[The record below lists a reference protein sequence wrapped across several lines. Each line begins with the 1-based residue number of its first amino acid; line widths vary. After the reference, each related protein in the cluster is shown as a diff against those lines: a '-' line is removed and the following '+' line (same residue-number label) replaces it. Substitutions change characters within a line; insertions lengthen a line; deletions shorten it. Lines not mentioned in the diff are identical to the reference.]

1 VQCNIGLSTALRW
14 RLRPA
19 MAGRAKAIARRKASM
34 PNSPANA
41 SRPRKR
47 RVRRRRGDGTRIY
60 RGPPLVREV
69 EAIQVGEEL
78 RLLLAE
84 DSERLQELLSESL
97 KSAGYR
103 LDIVAS
109 VAELTSSAASVN
121 YDLIIVDLGLP
132 DGDGLA
138 AIRAMRSAGISA
150 PIVII
155 TARGSIEDR
164 ISGLDSGADDYLI
177 KPFNHIEL
185 LARVRALLRRPTEL
199 HATVLRKGKTE
210 LDETNEEVRCAGQPV
225 DLRRSE
231 RRLLAIL
238 MRRSGVV
245 AKSAIEEGLTE
256 LRRELSNNAI
266 EALISR
272 VRKALS
278 EADSGITIET
288 VRGVGY
294 RLREES
300 ET

>member
-1 VQCNIGLSTALRW
+1 L
-14 RLRPA
+14 
-19 MAGRAKAIARRKASM
+19 
-34 PNSPANA
+34 
-41 SRPRKR
+41 
-47 RVRRRRGDGTRIY
+47 
-60 RGPPLVREV
+60 
-69 EAIQVGEEL
+69 
-78 RLLLAE
+78 
-84 DSERLQELLSESL
+84 
-97 KSAGYR
+97 
-103 LDIVAS
+103 
-109 VAELTSSAASVN
+109 
-121 YDLIIVDLGLP
+121 
-132 DGDGLA
+132 
-138 AIRAMRSAGISA
+138 RSAGISA

-164 ISGLDSGADDYLI
+164 ITGLDSGADDYLI

-210 LDETNEEVRCAGQPV
+210 LDETNEQVRCWGQPV
-225 DLRRSE
+225 ELRRSE

-256 LRRELSNNAI
+256 LRRELSSNAI

-278 EADSGITIET
+278 EADSGISIET

>member
-1 VQCNIGLSTALRW
+1 M
-14 RLRPA
+14 RP
-19 MAGRAKAIARRKASM
+19 GRAT
-34 PNSPANA
+34 
-41 SRPRKR
+41 R

-60 RGPPLVREV
+60 RGPPLVRQV

-138 AIRAMRSAGISA
+138 GIRAMRSAGISA

-164 ISGLDSGADDYLI
+164 ITGLDSGADDYLI

-210 LDETNEEVRCAGQPV
+210 LDETNEEVRCSGQPV
-225 DLRRSE
+225 ELRRSE

-256 LRRELSNNAI
+256 LRRELSSNAI

-278 EADSGITIET
+278 EADSGISIET

>member
-1 VQCNIGLSTALRW
+1 MRQ
-14 RLRPA
+14 
-19 MAGRAKAIARRKASM
+19 
-34 PNSPANA
+34 
-41 SRPRKR
+41 
-47 RVRRRRGDGTRIY
+47 
-60 RGPPLVREV
+60 V

-138 AIRAMRSAGISA
+138 GIRAMRSAGISA

-164 ISGLDSGADDYLI
+164 ITGLDSGADDYLI

-225 DLRRSE
+225 DLRRSSTGRPE
-231 RRLLAIL
+231 HRTSSFVSSSSVLPLRSTVACSSVGRRN
-238 MRRSGVV
+238 
-245 AKSAIEEGLTE
+245 SALTRASSSIWLNGLI
-256 LRRELSNNAI
+256 R
-266 EALISR
+266 
-272 VRKALS
+272 
-278 EADSGITIET
+278 
-288 VRGVGY
+288 
-294 RLREES
+294 
-300 ET
+300 